1 MDQVKRIVGSLT
13 GRQLTTILVVAVLV
27 AGGIYGLTQWQR
39 EAGFRP
45 LYTTLAPEDAA
56 LMVQHL
62 KESGVAYR
70 LSANGTVISVP
81 EDRIAELRLDM
92 AAAGLPKSGRIG
104 FEIFDKTNLG
114 MTDFAEHINYR
125 RALEGEIAALAAERA
140 TRTQLAAMKAA
151 LRDIDRQ
158 VAAGGDGVDEDLRF
172 HRALAE
178 ATGNPQFGR
187 LMEFLEQY
195 LRDAMRV
202 TRGIEARRDDFMDA
216 VREEHRAIVEAIASR
231 DVRAAR
237 KRALEHMT
245 QGERRLQASG
255 LVLAAAPRRK
265 HS

>member
-1 MDQVKRIVGSLT
+1 VFVEAAPLHRHLAFDAGVLGSIDAVVQV
-13 GRQLTTILVVAVLV
+13 
-27 AGGIYGLTQWQR
+27 R
-39 EAGFRP
+39 E
-45 LYTTLAPEDAA
+45 
-56 LMVQHL
+56 V
-62 KESGVAYR
+62 
-70 LSANGTVISVP
+70 
-81 EDRIAELRLDM
+81 
-92 AAAGLPKSGRIG
+92 
-104 FEIFDKTNLG
+104 
-114 MTDFAEHINYR
+114 R

-140 TRTQLAAMKAA
+140 TRAQLTAMRAA

-202 TRGIEARRDDFMDA
+202 TRGIEARRTDFMAA
-216 VREEHRAIVEAIASR
+216 VREEHRAIVEAVASR

-237 KRALEHMT
+237 QRALEHMT

-255 LVLAAAPRRK
+255 LLLAPALRRK
-265 HS
+265 GS